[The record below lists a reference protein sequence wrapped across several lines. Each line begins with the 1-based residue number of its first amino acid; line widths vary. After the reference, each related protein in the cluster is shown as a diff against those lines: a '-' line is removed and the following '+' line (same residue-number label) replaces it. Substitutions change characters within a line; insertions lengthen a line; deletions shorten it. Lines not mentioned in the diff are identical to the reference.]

1 MNLWLLLLLVL
12 SFSFILLMFTPIRY
26 ELGFANHSNFNLY
39 ATIGQG
45 FFFLLTLEKTAG
57 RFDYKLRVLNIP
69 CSLPRDSR
77 NSEDN
82 KSKEYRPGSSS
93 PLTLLGNLLHNK
105 TYQPLLKLIR
115 KLWHHG
121 KPQRL
126 QIKGQYG
133 FNEPHNTSWA
143 NILLLLLSSD
153 SPHYQIELDPVWD
166 EEKFDMEA
174 FLNGSITLAVVFW
187 HLLVFL
193 FSPPFWKFFM
203 ELSQVRKNQ
212 KIKCDRREHQLCP
225 TGRFP

>member
-26 ELGFANHSNFNLY
+26 ELGFANHNNFNLY
-39 ATIGQG
+39 GIIGQG
-45 FFFLLTLEKTAG
+45 FFFLLTLGKTAG
-57 RFDYKLRVLNIP
+57 RFDYKLRVFNIP

-153 SPHYQIELDPVWD
+153 SPHYQIELEPVWD

-212 KIKCDRREHQLCP
+212 KIKTRTIP
-225 TGRFP
+225 AFK